1 MCSLPLQIGSNVSVE
16 RYNKFIDRKAPRG
29 YKYHYENGDVFIIDM
44 SSYEHSRIVVFLIN
58 YFNVY
63 NGGTPMRNQP
73 ILISGDTCKK
83 LLFSNHSSYY
93 KFLTDSVFSS
103 PS

>member
-44 SSYEHSRIVVFLIN
+44 SSYEHSSLVHFLAD

-63 NGGTPMRNQP
+63 NGATPMRNKP
-73 ILISGDTCKK
+73 IRISGDTCKNFISSNQFV
-83 LLFSNHSSYY
+83 LL
-93 KFLTDSVFSS
+93 
-103 PS
+103 

>member
-44 SSYEHSRIVVFLIN
+44 SSYEHSSLVHFLAD
-58 YFNVY
+58 YFKVY
-63 NGGTPMRNQP
+63 NGATPMRNKP
-73 ILISGDTCKK
+73 IEISGDTRKN
-83 LLFSNHSSYY
+83 FI
-93 KFLTDSVFSS
+93 FLQSVRPIINF
-103 PS
+103 

>member
-44 SSYEHSRIVVFLIN
+44 SSYEHSSLVTLLTLML
-58 YFNVY
+58 NVY
-63 NGGTPMRNQP
+63 NGATPMRNKP
-73 ILISGDTCKK
+73 IRISGDTCKNFISSNQFV
-83 LLFSNHSSYY
+83 LL
-93 KFLTDSVFSS
+93 
-103 PS
+103 

>member
-44 SSYEHSRIVVFLIN
+44 SSYEHSTLVILLTLML
-58 YFNVY
+58 NVQ
-63 NGGTPMRNQP
+63 NGTMLRNNP
-73 ILISGDTCKK
+73 IEISGDTRKK
-83 LLFSNHSSYY
+83 FI
-93 KFLTDSVFSS
+93 FLQSVRPIINF
-103 PS
+103 

>member
-44 SSYEHSRIVVFLIN
+44 SSYEHSSLVQFLAD

-63 NGGTPMRNQP
+63 NGAIPMRNKP
-73 ILISGDTCKK
+73 IRVSGDTCKK
-83 LLFSNHSSYY
+83 FI
-93 KFLTDSVFSS
+93 FLQSVRPIINF
-103 PS
+103 